1 MLRMTQTQEGQEFT
15 KLLHSRVECSM
26 FRSFVKKSACDEN
39 LMFWIEIELHKK
51 EIGVFVGSFKVE
63 YARKRNEE
71 IFNKYFKV
79 GGDHELNLDSDAV
92 DEIREK
98 LFQGSEEE
106 ANSFHLF
113 NRAQDEVYLL
123 MLNDS
128 FAKFKKSNEFLQYQ
142 QKLES
147 SKGKHAKKPKKKSGS
162 YLGSPSSSSSDESIR
177 KRSSIS
183 SLSKL
188 FSKPKHVHAKDI
200 PIDDTYTTKLNEAPV
215 RRTFSGLNHQEIT
228 ETPQSTWD
236 SMKIR
241 PRANSLEEIEI
252 LEKSGSAPTSP
263 RSKHKRGS
271 IVRSRIR
278 HSINSLR
285 SLFSNSSR
293 ENLRSPSAPA
303 VTTELPRSEGNRI
316 RSSTEA
322 ARPKSR
328 SSPAIVHQK
337 TQPQSETQSKAELPR
352 SPSDLIF
359 DAFFLSSEPVV
370 AANVVA
376 PSSS

>member
-1 MLRMTQTQEGQEFT
+1 LSFGVRLNRGLRDELVIFTVNTQGKKTDEAETERKERVNIQRGEQKKKKNNTTTTTKMTFMMTKTQEGLEFT
-15 KLLHSRVECSM
+15 KLLHSRTECSL

-51 EIGVFVGSFKVE
+51 EIAVFAGSFKVE

-79 GGDHELNLDSDAV
+79 GGDYELNLDSDAV

-113 NRAQDEVYLL
+113 DRAQDEVYLL

-128 FAKFKKSNEFLQYQ
+128 FSKFKKSNEYIQHQ

-147 SKGKHAKKPKKKSGS
+147 GKGKPSKKATKKKGGS
-162 YLGSPSSSSSDESIR
+162 FLGTSSVSSSDEAADQKIK

-188 FSKPKHVHAKDI
+188 FLKPKHPSAKDI
-200 PIDDTYTTKLNEAPV
+200 PVEEEYSGKLNEAPI

-228 ETPQSTWD
+228 ETPQATWD

-241 PRANSLEEIEI
+241 PRANSLEVQTPFINFYFFIRKERI
-252 LEKSGSAPTSP
+252 LSVHCK
-263 RSKHKRGS
+263 
-271 IVRSRIR
+271 
-278 HSINSLR
+278 
-285 SLFSNSSR
+285 
-293 ENLRSPSAPA
+293 
-303 VTTELPRSEGNRI
+303 GN
-316 RSSTEA
+316 
-322 ARPKSR
+322 
-328 SSPAIVHQK
+328 
-337 TQPQSETQSKAELPR
+337 
-352 SPSDLIF
+352 
-359 DAFFLSSEPVV
+359 
-370 AANVVA
+370 
-376 PSSS
+376 

>member
-1 MLRMTQTQEGQEFT
+1 MIRMTQTQEGQEFT
-15 KLLHSRVECSM
+15 KLLHSRVECSL
-26 FRSFVKKSACDEN
+26 FRAFVKKSACDEN

-71 IFNKYFKV
+71 IFKKYFKI

-113 NRAQDEVYLL
+113 DRAQDEVYLL

-128 FAKFKKSNEFLQYQ
+128 FAKFKKSNEYLQYQ

-147 SKGKHAKKPKKKSGS
+147 TKGKHPKKLKKKSGS
-162 YLGSPSSSSSDESIR
+162 HLGSSSSSSSDESIK

-188 FSKPKHVHAKDI
+188 FTKPKPVKEI
-200 PIDDTYTTKLNEAPV
+200 PIDDAYTTTKLNEAPV

-228 ETPQSTWD
+228 ETSQSNWD

-303 VTTELPRSEGNRI
+303 ELPRSEGNRV
-316 RSSTEA
+316 RSSTES

-328 SSPAIVHQK
+328 SSPSIVHQK

-370 AANVVA
+370 ASTVVA
-376 PSSS
+376 PTCS